1 MEWVIRSLRG
11 MKMEIVVRSLFIKP
25 LEQEMSRRIC
35 SHKLT
40 ITKAFRIQVRPSL
53 IFPFLKSKL

>member
-1 MEWVIRSLRG
+1 MGHQIAKRYENGNCCQI
-11 MKMEIVVRSLFIKP
+11 IIYQAC